1 MNDLLKSLSQ
11 SRIGCLAVIAL
22 VLLIAGYIALSMIY
36 KARTS
41 EKPLYEVAPTLERT
55 SVELNGVTYQIPGG
69 IAYIDGRDFSV
80 DPPETQ
86 MDITLWD
93 APAELIEIATMHHND
108 KVQLLD
114 HRRLPDGRDY
124 VKVNF
129 GGYSGWVE
137 ARRISPQPTEPVGEN
152 RHE

>member
-1 MNDLLKSLSQ
+1 MNDLLRSLTQ

-22 VLLIAGYIALSMIY
+22 VLLVDGYVALSMIY

-55 SVELNGVTYQIPGG
+55 SVQINGITYQIPGDM
-69 IAYIDGRDFSV
+69 AYIDGRDFSV
-80 DPPETQ
+80 DPPVTR
-86 MDITLWD
+86 MDIILWD

-114 HRRLPDGRDY
+114 HRTLPDGRDY
-124 VKVNF
+124 VKVDF
-129 GGYSGWVE
+129 GGYSGWVKAE
-137 ARRISPQPTEPVGEN
+137 HISPQPTEPVGERQN
-152 RHE
+152 D